1 MRLMGLAGLAPGEK
15 TSLAHLAHK
24 IYPYLLRGVPV
35 LRPNQFWSTDRSGS
49 VHLNKLFPKDK
60 WSHGG

>member
-1 MRLMGLAGLAPGEK
+1 MRLMGLAGLAPGKK
-15 TSLAHLAHK
+15 TGLPHLAHK
-24 IYPYLLRGVPV
+24 IDLYLLRGVPV
-35 LRPNQFWSTDRSGS
+35 LRPNQVWSTDRSGS